1 MEKAYFRKF
10 KLILSLLIIFGIS
23 FYCKESSFNPFLS
36 DSDLPYSGEKVD
48 VGLYI
53 DSGVWDQT

>member
-53 DSGVWDQT
+53 DSGV